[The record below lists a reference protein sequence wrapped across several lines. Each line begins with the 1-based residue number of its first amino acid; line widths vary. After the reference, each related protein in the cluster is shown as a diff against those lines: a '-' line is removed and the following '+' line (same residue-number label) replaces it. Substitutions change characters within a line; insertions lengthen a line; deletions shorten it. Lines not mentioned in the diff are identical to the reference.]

1 MRMDD
6 RETVLPEEPPATVG
20 ARLRVAREAA
30 GLGRED
36 VSAQTKIAERHLLS
50 IEEDRFSDLAGRTY
64 AVGFSRAYARA
75 LGLDEGEIAEA
86 VRTQLDSDEQAEPRA
101 QLATFEP
108 GDPARVPP
116 ARLAW
121 PVAIGGVLTVVAL
134 LYLFWPSFLW
144 PQGSLPDL
152 VQDEGKL
159 QPAAIATD
167 TARQQVTAGG
177 AVVFTATAPRVW
189 VKFTDAEGN
198 QLFQKEMGEGER
210 YGLPADAEGPLL
222 WTARPDALEITVGG
236 KSVARLSDKPVTM
249 KDVPVSGEA
258 LLARSAAVTRGPAAP
273 ASRETISRPPRAASE
288 PGARPVPS
296 VRPRRVAS
304 PRAAS
309 NGPNGA
315 ATPSPAPTAAEAAA
329 APSPAPAASAAAVAP
344 SPAPAA
350 SEAAP
355 ASPATV
361 SPAPAPVATPGADPA
376 PEPAS
381 ESVSTD
387 STPAS
392 TVSD

>member
-1 MRMDD
+1 MLAASLAQSIRVRMRMDD

-50 IEEDRFSDLAGRTY
+50 IEEDRFSDLA
-64 AVGFSRAYARA
+64 ARA

-258 LLARSAAVTRGPAAP
+258 LHAQLRSRV
-273 ASRETISRPPRAASE
+273 
-288 PGARPVPS
+288 
-296 VRPRRVAS
+296 VRPR
-304 PRAAS
+304 PHRAK
-309 NGPNGA
+309 P
-315 ATPSPAPTAAEAAA
+315 
-329 APSPAPAASAAAVAP
+329 
-344 SPAPAA
+344 
-350 SEAAP
+350 
-355 ASPATV
+355 
-361 SPAPAPVATPGADPA
+361 
-376 PEPAS
+376 
-381 ESVSTD
+381 
-387 STPAS
+387 
-392 TVSD
+392 